1 MENYFTGF
9 LYTFIP
15 VKLESHLRVCL
26 PVTIRRWNS
35 VFDFTNTMNVSSVRN
50 LVSPTHKW

>member
-15 VKLESHLRVCL
+15 VKFESHLRVCL
-26 PVTIRRWNS
+26 SVTIRRWNS